1 MPILPLGGDFNPTQP
16 PSGGKPKDPIF
27 WWKVGILLAIAII
40 AAIGYAIT
48 GN

>member
-1 MPILPLGGDFNPTQP
+1 MQNSNQNPS
-16 PSGGKPKDPIF
+16 PSGEPKDPIF
-27 WWKVGILLAIAII
+27 WWKVGILMVIVII